1 VTQTA
6 PHRTNELLSVAQVAE
21 LLSVRLGV
29 VRSWVTSGQMP
40 SVRLVGGRRR
50 IHIRDAHPP
59 ATPET
64 RSVRTGEA
72 ARLLGISP
80 YLLRRQA
87 LAGLLPHRV
96 TLGGHLVFDL
106 DELLALPAERRVT
119 HPIVER
125 QATG

>member
-1 VTQTA
+1 
-6 PHRTNELLSVAQVAE
+6 
-21 LLSVRLGV
+21 
-29 VRSWVTSGQMP
+29 M
-40 SVRLVGGRRR
+40 
-50 IHIRDAHPP
+50 
-59 ATPET
+59 
-64 RSVRTGEA
+64 RTGEA

-106 DELLALPAERRVT
+106 DELQALPAGSPAAQ
-119 HPIVER
+119 HPIAER